1 MWCGAC
7 CCDCALLISQK
18 VCSWVGTRE
27 ISRWHGA
34 RHTTPKTENT
44 ENNSEII
51 VIVFW
56 ILENNGDGDPDHPR
70 VYPRSRAPDPEPRAR
85 AGNGAVGEAEK
96 IVFVFVESNLV
107 VSFPCSFHGTKKK
120 KKVEVVEFTSNSV
133 L

>member
-1 MWCGAC
+1 MRCVLLRLRTTNLAKGVFLGRH
-7 CCDCALLISQK
+7 AL
-18 VCSWVGTRE
+18 
-27 ISRWHGA
+27 A

-96 IVFVFVESNLV
+96 IVFVFVKSNLV
-107 VSFPCSFHGTKKK
+107 VSFHGTKKK
-120 KKVEVVEFTSNSV
+120 KSRSS
-133 L
+133 